1 MRSIRVKI
9 IAAILICAVLGV
21 VAVGAISI
29 VNSGNVARQD
39 AEEKMKAVC
48 AEQAEKAD
56 TLILKI
62 EQSVNTLSELVMK
75 RIDTN
80 QFRSDKKYA
89 DQLTQTIKGDTLT
102 FANNTEGAICAY
114 VRYNPEY
121 TNPTSGLFFTR
132 NSLEEEFES
141 VTPTDFSQFDPSDLE
156 HVGWYYIPVQNKAP
170 IWMDP
175 YLNANVNIYMISYV
189 VPIYDEKG
197 ESIGIIGMDIDFT
210 LLDDLAKNVNLYN
223 SGKGYLV
230 NAAGNVLSDD
240 VLETGADFATKDGMS
255 EVAAALKAN
264 QNVMEPMSFTDSEGG
279 KETCYMLLS
288 NGMKLGVIA
297 TAADINENAKKLQLT
312 ILIVGVVVLIIVIAI
327 GFLISMT
334 ITRPLKKLTGVIDD
348 TANLRLKDNQ
358 VTEKLAKGHDEL
370 ATMAKAI
377 LKMRTALAEMV
388 ANMQSIQVTITD
400 ATSELDGIMQDNNTM
415 SEDNSAVLEELSS
428 SFAETAADATRINEQ
443 MSGAK
448 GNSEQIYEL
457 IDEGRTAADD
467 LADKA
472 KELES
477 FAETSANK
485 LRDMYDTILAEVA
498 EATEQSKAVERI
510 NELTTN
516 IQSISGQ
523 TNLLALNASIE
534 AARAGEAG
542 KGFAVVASE
551 IGGLASQTSETVGHI
566 DEIVV
571 QVNTA
576 VTNLRKCIETTT
588 KFLGETVLKDYES
601 FEKVGKDYERDAQVF
616 INMMGNIGEA
626 TSEMAASISDIS
638 GAVENISDVIGK
650 SEDAVHTVAEKSV
663 NVTTS
668 TSEGYVRLK
677 DNEESMNQ
685 LGEIISKFEV

>member
-21 VAVGAISI
+21 GIVGAISI
-29 VNSGNVARQD
+29 VNSGNVAVQD

-48 AEQAEKAD
+48 AEQAEKAN

-114 VRYNPEY
+114 VRYNP
-121 TNPTSGLFFTR
+121 
-132 NSLEEEFES
+132 
-141 VTPTDFSQFDPSDLE
+141 
-156 HVGWYYIPVQNKAP
+156 VQNKAP

-197 ESIGIIGMDIDFT
+197 ESIGIIGMDIDFS
-210 LLDDLAKNVNLYN
+210 LMDELAKSVDLYN
-223 SGKGYLV
+223 SGKGYLL
-230 NAAGNVLSDD
+230 NAAGNALSDA
-240 VLETGADFATKDGMS
+240 VLETGTEFATKEGMS
-255 EVAAALKAN
+255 EVAAAINAN
-264 QNVMEPMSFTDSEGG
+264 EKVMEPMSFSDSEGK

-288 NGMKLGVIA
+288 NGMKFGVIA
-297 TAADINENAKKLQLT
+297 TADDINENAKKLQFT
-312 ILIVGVVVLIIVIAI
+312 ILIVGVIVLVVVIAI
-327 GFLISMT
+327 GFLISLT

-348 TANLRLKDNQ
+348 TANLRLRDNQ

-370 ATMAKAI
+370 ATMAKAV
-377 LKMRTALAEMV
+377 LKMRLALAEMV
-388 ANMQSIQVTITD
+388 ANMQSIQNTITD
-400 ATSELDGIMQDNNTM
+400 STSELDGIMQNNNTM

-428 SFAETAADATRINEQ
+428 SFSETSDDAASINEQ
-443 MSGAK
+443 MAGAK
-448 GNSEQIYEL
+448 GHSEQIYEL
-457 IDEGRTAADD
+457 IDEGRSAADD

-477 FAETSANK
+477 FAVKSMGK
-485 LRDMYDTILAEVA
+485 LREMYDNILSDAA

-566 DEIVV
+566 DEIVD
-571 QVNTA
+571 QVNMA
-576 VTNLRKCIETTT
+576 VNNLRKCIETTT

-601 FEKVGKDYERDAQVF
+601 FEKVGKDYEEERLHHRWQQASWISPDLSR
-616 INMMGNIGEA
+616 
-626 TSEMAASISDIS
+626 TSAI
-638 GAVENISDVIGK
+638 
-650 SEDAVHTVAEKSV
+650 
-663 NVTTS
+663 
-668 TSEGYVRLK
+668 
-677 DNEESMNQ
+677 
-685 LGEIISKFEV
+685 